1 MELSHEEKERIEAY
15 RKAVIEHANGGT
27 EDIVKLLQEGKDILE
42 KYIDA
47 VKVER
52 REG

>member
-15 RKAVIEHANGGT
+15 RKAVVEHANGGA
-27 EDIVKLLQEGKDILE
+27 EDLIKLTQEGANILE

-47 VKVER
+47 VKAER